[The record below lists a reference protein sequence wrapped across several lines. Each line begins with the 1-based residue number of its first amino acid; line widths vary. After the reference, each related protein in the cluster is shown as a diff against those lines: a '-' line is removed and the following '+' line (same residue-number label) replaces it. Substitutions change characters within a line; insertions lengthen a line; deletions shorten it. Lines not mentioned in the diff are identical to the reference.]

1 MAVALGFEPTE
12 AFTSHAFEVC
22 HHASAGVQIPVITGT
37 STASAT
43 RVEPH
48 GPGRTETKIETTATS
63 MIKLGDDLRLSA
75 ALVN

>member
-1 MAVALGFEPTE
+1 MAVAVGFEPTVVLP
-12 AFTSHAFEVC
+12 THAFEVC

-37 STASAT
+37 STASAP

-48 GPGRTETKIETTATS
+48 GPGRTETKIETTVDS
-63 MIKLGDDLRLSA
+63 MIKLGDDLRLTA